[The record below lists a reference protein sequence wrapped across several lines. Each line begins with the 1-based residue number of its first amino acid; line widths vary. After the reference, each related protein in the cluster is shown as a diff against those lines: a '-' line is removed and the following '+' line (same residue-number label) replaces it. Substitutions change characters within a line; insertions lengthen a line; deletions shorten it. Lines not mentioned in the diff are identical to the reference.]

1 MLCFASHGQPNCH
14 SSICVCTQV
23 KILNCSIGTER
34 EGNLD
39 DRRNALYT
47 FTRQLGTS
55 PDSFLAL
62 EGVMVS
68 PRPNTVQSPM
78 VKLVFTWLIWFIR
91 PYGHIYD

>member
-23 KILNCSIGTER
+23 KILNIGTER

-47 FTRQLGTS
+47 FTRQLGSSHLTHS
-55 PDSFLAL
+55 WPWRGLWCPLGPTLCSRLWSSWYL
-62 EGVMVS
+62 HGS
-68 PRPNTVQSPM
+68 
-78 VKLVFTWLIWFIR
+78 
-91 PYGHIYD
+91 YGS